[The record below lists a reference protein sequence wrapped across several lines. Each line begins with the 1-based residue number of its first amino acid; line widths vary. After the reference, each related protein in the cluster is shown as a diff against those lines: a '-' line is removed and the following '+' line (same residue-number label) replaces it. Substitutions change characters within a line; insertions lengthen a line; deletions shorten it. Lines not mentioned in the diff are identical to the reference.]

1 MAGATQKSWRPTNK
15 WMAAQCTATATLE
28 VSWVNAGA
36 WTKPLTIAMIGLVSQ
51 AVVGYLVSNGDPSP
65 AASAASVSDL
75 ASPAASPASAAAP
88 PSGAMVPGA
97 GARSATA

>member
-1 MAGATQKSWRPTNK
+1 MRTTRSWRPSRK
-15 WMAAQCTATATLE
+15 WLATQCTAAAT
-28 VSWVNAGA
+28 VAVAWVNAGA

-75 ASPAASPASAAAP
+75 ASPAASPASAAAS
-88 PSGAMVPGA
+88 PSGGLVPAA
-97 GARSATA
+97 GARSTTA

>member
-1 MAGATQKSWRPTNK
+1 VAVA
-15 WMAAQCTATATLE
+15 
-28 VSWVNAGA
+28 WVNAGA

-65 AASAASVSDL
+65 AASASDL

-88 PSGAMVPGA
+88 PSGAPVPAA